1 MSMTKKQHKA
11 LERHTRIVK
20 KRNENHNKAK
30 EKRQMLFAPGA
41 SKSYRLY
48 NI

>member
-1 MSMTKKQHKA
+1 MSMTKKQLKAIARHK
-11 LERHTRIVK
+11 RIAK